1 MALATLRVHAERV
14 APSRATFLGSM
25 SKFAI
30 DESSTCTKT
39 NSRAREQGSN
49 PGAHFRQNFTICLVG
64 CEKASCELSGYWGR
78 LDVAPQSSKS
88 GFVPK
93 LKVRGT
99 VRAFGAVMAVGI
111 IFAVTI
117 SAFSF
122 NRVRIGGA
130 TYDDIVNVKDLVAD
144 ILPPPLY
151 VIEAYLEASLALNRT
166 KPVADTRSKMAQ
178 LRKDYDERR
187 AYWAA
192 SDIDPAIKKQL
203 TEISDAE
210 ALKFWSAIEQK
221 LVPALERND
230 EPAARQAYAEVTA
243 AYAAHRAVIDQI
255 VTASNA
261 LNPIRLASASRRAS

>member
-1 MALATLRVHAERV
+1 MALR
-14 APSRATFLGSM
+14 
-25 SKFAI
+25 
-30 DESSTCTKT
+30 
-39 NSRAREQGSN
+39 
-49 PGAHFRQNFTICLVG
+49 
-64 CEKASCELSGYWGR
+64 
-78 LDVAPQSSKS
+78 SSKS

-111 IFAVTI
+111 MVAVTI

-151 VIEAYLEASLALNRT
+151 VIEAYLEASLALNHT